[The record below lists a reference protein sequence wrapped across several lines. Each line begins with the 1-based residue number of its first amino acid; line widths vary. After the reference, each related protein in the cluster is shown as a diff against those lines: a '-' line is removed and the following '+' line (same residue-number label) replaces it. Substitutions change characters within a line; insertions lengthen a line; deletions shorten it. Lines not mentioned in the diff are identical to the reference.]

1 MKIRLITPDDAA
13 ATLEIYRPYVDN
25 NIISFEGETPT
36 LEEWQVKIRSI
47 LAEYAWVVCE
57 DQGTIIGYAYGT
69 RHRYRTAYNWSAEST
84 IYMKQGHYRKGAGRM
99 LYETLFKLL
108 KLQGYVNVYAGV
120 TMPNEK
126 SEKFHLALGFYE
138 VGYFRKIGYKLGA
151 WHDTRWFQLHLT
163 DHQKEPQKIRSLSEL
178 KDTLELKEILRSEE

>member
-1 MKIRLITPDDAA
+1 MKIRLITLDDAA
-13 ATLEIYRPYVDN
+13 ATLEIYRPYVEN
-25 NIISFEGETPT
+25 SIISFEGATPT
-36 LEEWQVKIRSI
+36 LDEWEQKIMHILEEYPWI
-47 LAEYAWVVCE
+47 VCE
-57 DQGTIIGYAYGT
+57 HEGEIIGYAYGS

-84 IYMKQGHYRKGAGRM
+84 IYMKQGFHRKGAGKI

-126 SEKFHLALGFYE
+126 SEKFHLAVGFYE
-138 VGYFRKIGYKLGA
+138 VGYFRKIGYKLGG

-163 DHQKEPQKIRSLSEL
+163 DHQKEPQKIRSLTEL
-178 KDTLELKEILRSEE
+178 KDTDELKAILDF

>member
-1 MKIRLITPDDAA
+1 MMKIRLITLKDARE
-13 ATLEIYRPYVDN
+13 TLEIYRPYVEN

-36 LEEWQVKIRSI
+36 LQEWETKISDI
-47 LAEYAWVVCE
+47 LAEYAWIVCE
-57 DQGTIIGYAYGT
+57 HEGEIIGYAYGS

-84 IYMKQGHYRKGAGRM
+84 IYMKQGFHRKGAGKK

-126 SEKFHLALGFYE
+126 SEKFHLAVGFYE
-138 VGYFRKIGYKLGA
+138 VGYFRKIGYKLGG

-163 DHQKEPQKIRSLSEL
+163 DHQKEPQKIKSLTEL
-178 KDTLELKEILRSEE
+178 KDTDEFKAILDL